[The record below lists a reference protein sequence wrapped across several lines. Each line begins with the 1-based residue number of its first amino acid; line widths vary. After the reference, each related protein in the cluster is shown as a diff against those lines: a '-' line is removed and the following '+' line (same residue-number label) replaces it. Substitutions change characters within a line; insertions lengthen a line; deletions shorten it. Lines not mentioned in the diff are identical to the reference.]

1 MIAILALGAFS
12 VARLPREQFSEV
24 PLFFINVIVPYP
36 GVSAE
41 DVEQSVTVPIENEMQ
56 GIDGLESIRS
66 NTSEGLS
73 TVTLEFDDG
82 LSNEE
87 FARAL
92 QEVQTRY
99 TNVSLP
105 SGTLQATIDDFSSND
120 FLPVIEVVLNG
131 PVDFSVLDETA
142 RDLADRIGQRADVS
156 GVDLIG
162 TRDRQITVAVSQ
174 ERMEAVGVGIDE
186 IVRAVQARNITI
198 PGGTVETVGREYLL
212 RTVGSLDQV
221 EQFEN
226 IVVRRTGDG
235 VIRLGDVA
243 EPRLEFESGGILA
256 RFNGEQAVTLRVN
269 KVPRGNSIGVIDS
282 VREEVD
288 FISAGANPNVRFTLS
303 NDSTVQIRDSIDVLL
318 SNAIFGFALLVLI
331 LFVFIGLRNAIM
343 TAIGIPISFAITFV
357 VLEALGETFNS
368 NTLFGMVLV
377 LGLIVDH
384 SIVIVENSYRRQ
396 QLGLSKHKAA
406 VVGTQEV
413 IIPVVA
419 ATATT
424 VAAFLPLTLLPGVI
438 GLFLRV
444 VPLTVSIALIAS
456 TFEAAF
462 FLPSHY
468 ADWPGGNKQVTRKFF
483 DSVRDWFG
491 GLVRKLYRRKGI
503 TVVAMAVLLVGS
515 FSLVPFIQQDLFSA
529 EDFTLFYVE
538 IELPVGSTRERTN
551 EVVEQYEAEILPFV
565 GRGEIVS
572 VNASI
577 GLSQRDNEN
586 IRRSNVAQLLV
597 DLTEQDEGR
606 ERSITQI
613 MADIQRRTY
622 DIPGTENVVFR
633 RATNG
638 PPTDPP
644 ISFRLFG
651 DDYEELGAVANA
663 ILDQLATYPE
673 LFNVEDNLE
682 TGTPE
687 LRIVVDE
694 EAAARLGLSA
704 QAIGSFV
711 RTSFD
716 GLQTSTVFVNNEE
729 FDVIVRYA
737 GTSEAS
743 VGEITQ
749 LRIPTSDGRLIPF
762 SSVARLEEA
771 DALAS
776 IRRLD
781 GKREVTITG
790 EAFSEANLQA
800 INADIEALF
809 ERELESRYPDVTL
822 GVGGEFAELANLLIE
837 ILRIFLVGIILI
849 YLILGW
855 QFRSYTQP
863 LLILLSVPFAFVG
876 VVLFLVV
883 SGTPLS
889 TIVIYA
895 SVALAGIAVNDT
907 IVLVTFVN
915 ERREQGMSVGEAV
928 VEGATTRLR
937 PILLTSITTI
947 AGLLPTAVGLGGSSV
962 IWGPMA
968 STIIFGLVFST
979 LTALIVVPCIYGLF
993 FDNPKAEARFQKRIA
1008 LQREIDTGIETY
1020 GETR

>member
-1 MIAILALGAFS
+1 
-12 VARLPREQFSEV
+12 
-24 PLFFINVIVPYP
+24 
-36 GVSAE
+36 
-41 DVEQSVTVPIENEMQ
+41 
-56 GIDGLESIRS
+56 
-66 NTSEGLS
+66 
-73 TVTLEFDDG
+73 
-82 LSNEE
+82 
-87 FARAL
+87 
-92 QEVQTRY
+92 
-99 TNVSLP
+99 
-105 SGTLQATIDDFSSND
+105 
-120 FLPVIEVVLNG
+120 
-131 PVDFSVLDETA
+131 
-142 RDLADRIGQRADVS
+142 
-156 GVDLIG
+156 
-162 TRDRQITVAVSQ
+162 
-174 ERMEAVGVGIDE
+174 
-186 IVRAVQARNITI
+186 
-198 PGGTVETVGREYLL
+198 
-212 RTVGSLDQV
+212 
-221 EQFEN
+221 
-226 IVVRRTGDG
+226 
-235 VIRLGDVA
+235 
-243 EPRLEFESGGILA
+243 
-256 RFNGEQAVTLRVN
+256 
-269 KVPRGNSIGVIDS
+269 
-282 VREEVD
+282 
-288 FISAGANPNVRFTLS
+288 
-303 NDSTVQIRDSIDVLL
+303 
-318 SNAIFGFALLVLI
+318 
-331 LFVFIGLRNAIM
+331 
-343 TAIGIPISFAITFV
+343 
-357 VLEALGETFNS
+357 
-368 NTLFGMVLV
+368 
-377 LGLIVDH
+377 

-781 GKREVTITG
+781 GKREVRITG
-790 EAFSEANLQA
+790 EEFSEANLQA